1 MSGDAELGQI
11 AQQDL
16 VKLDSV
22 LGDLIADASRLLLP
36 GRDFDANNSLLEV
49 HAGELLALNFC
60 LKLGDI
66 NCFTITEIKFLSTFF
81 HAKQLILR

>member
-49 HAGELLALNFC
+49 HAGELLAL
-60 LKLGDI
+60 I
-66 NCFTITEIKFLSTFF
+66 FF
-81 HAKQLILR
+81 V